1 MMKYIQ
7 LKNGRFIPEH
17 VISEIA
23 VDGSGGEIYVQ
34 YMDGPNLAKAYA
46 EQAEP
51 CTIEAV
57 IVALRRRVAE
67 QQE

>member
-17 VISEIA
+17 VIGEIGT
-23 VDGSGGEIYVQ
+23 DGSEIYVQ

-46 EQAEP
+46 EKAEP
-51 CTIEAV
+51 CSIDSV
-57 IVALRRRVAE
+57 IVALRLRISERRE
-67 QQE
+67 